1 MTISADARRRRRS
14 SIATDDDVT
23 MFYTSGTTG
32 HPKGAVGTH
41 RNAISNLMNLFFAG
55 ARGAMRFGGGDVGRR
70 RARACRTPA
79 C

>member
-1 MTISADARRRRRS
+1 
-14 SIATDDDVT
+14 

-41 RNAISNLMNLFFAG
+41 RNAITNFMNLFFSARVPRCVG
-55 ARGAMRFGGGDVGRR
+55 AVAIRTNRV
-70 RARACRTPA
+70 RASKTPD